1 MRSGESG
8 AVAAFGLEAGALEA
22 VVVAAAVFAERGVV
36 VEVAAPDNGAGCC
49 LVLAVH
55 RYTSAC
61 RGAVD
66 ILVEDARI
74 SSGCPQGR

>member
-1 MRSGESG
+1 MRSGEPG
-8 AVAAFGLEAGALEA
+8 AVAAFVLEVGALEVEVA
-22 VVVAAAVFAERGVV
+22 AAAVFAERGVV
-36 VEVAAPDNGAGCC
+36 VEVAAPDNGVGCC

-55 RYTSAC
+55 RGTSAC

-74 SSGCPQGR
+74 SSDCPQGR

>member
-36 VEVAAPDNGAGCC
+36 VEVAAPDNGA
-49 LVLAVH
+49 VLAVH
-55 RYTSAC
+55 RGTSAC

-66 ILVEDARI
+66 ILVKDARI
-74 SSGCPQGR
+74 SSDCPQGR